1 MLYFGDAPWGRSR
14 YLYDVLDVPEFL
26 KEYVSD
32 YRINVF
38 EIAHLPEDAI
48 EYFHSDFRV
57 LVDFLIKKRNNPDYR
72 PTNPQKFK
80 HVRELLAL
88 MAAITKDNR
97 YVEIYEQGGGP
108 PENMCEVLDRAE
120 ERGRKRGEQ
129 EGLRKGI
136 RKGVRKGVRKGRQEA
151 VLSSIQSLMTNM
163 SWTATQAMNALGI
176 PEEEQKNYLQRL

>member
-14 YLYDVLDVPEFL
+14 CLYDVLDVPEFL

-108 PENMCEVLDRAE
+108 PENMCEVLDRVE

-129 EGLRKGI
+129 EGL
-136 RKGVRKGVRKGRQEA
+136 RKGVRKGRQEA

-163 SWTATQAMNALGI
+163 SWTAIQAMNALGI